1 MSGADVRLWV
11 SSCDYS
17 QDVSISENILKQV
30 SDAYRR
36 FRNTFRFL
44 LGNLNDF
51 TPDDF
56 VGDWDA
62 LEPLDQWAMV
72 RLSQLLAD
80 VEAAYE
86 SYRFNSVYRALYDYV
101 NDISAVYM

>member
-1 MSGADVRLWV
+1 MQQVRRRRARLWV

-56 VGDWDA
+56 VEDWDA
-62 LEPLDQWAMV
+62 LEPLDSGPSCASRSCSPMWR
-72 RLSQLLAD
+72 RLMSLTAST
-80 VEAAYE
+80 ASTGPYT
-86 SYRFNSVYRALYDYV
+86 
-101 NDISAVYM
+101 IT

>member
-1 MSGADVRLWV
+1 M
-11 SSCDYS
+11 
-17 QDVSISENILKQV
+17 KQV

-56 VGDWDA
+56 VEDWDA
-62 LEPLDQWAMV
+62 LEPLDQWALV
-72 RLSQLLAD
+72 RLSRSCSPMWRRLMSLTAST
-80 VEAAYE
+80 ASTGPYT
-86 SYRFNSVYRALYDYV
+86 
-101 NDISAVYM
+101 IT

>member
-1 MSGADVRLWV
+1 M
-11 SSCDYS
+11 
-17 QDVSISENILKQV
+17 
-30 SDAYRR
+30 
-36 FRNTFRFL
+36 
-44 LGNLNDF
+44 NDF

-56 VGDWDA
+56 VRDWDA

-101 NDISAVYM
+101 NDISAVYMDVTKDRLYAEAPALSLIHI